1 MTTERREGDVP
12 REVSA
17 PAADELS
24 ETTHDATGAEVADEG
39 YGAGVV
45 DPATGLVDT
54 EDDVTDPGR

>member
-1 MTTERREGDVP
+1 MTTKHREGDAP

-17 PAADELS
+17 PAADEPS
-24 ETTHDATGAEVADEG
+24 ETHDATGAEVADEG
-39 YGAGVV
+39 YGVGVV